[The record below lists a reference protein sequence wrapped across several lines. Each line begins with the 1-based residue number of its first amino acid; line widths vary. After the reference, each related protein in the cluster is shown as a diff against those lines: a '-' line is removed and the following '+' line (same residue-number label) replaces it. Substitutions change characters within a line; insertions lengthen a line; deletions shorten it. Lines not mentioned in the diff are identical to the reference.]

1 MIFRNSTR
9 AVLFMVMGLLLMGLA
24 QLMFSAD
31 VWKNPVQTVILENG
45 VKLYYQKD
53 TTSAVSVVQVLI
65 RGGRSNE
72 PQDMKGLAYMAFRF
86 ALEIPDD
93 AKLREIMSQA
103 TRIYLISM
111 PDYSLLSILSLSDNI
126 ESALKISSKIILKP
140 LISNV
145 RISRLKKTMEY
156 LREMEQDEPETLAF
170 LTQQSNLF
178 GTDSYTGSDYG
189 TKESVKSI
197 KKKDVDNF
205 YKNHFHSENVSLIVT
220 SDLGMEAISEILEN
234 YFEKIPKSQPKSPLP
249 FQQGSR
255 PEESVDFVEKD
266 NVQSLISVAFPLGDI
281 NPKDYLLG
289 LLLEQAMGKGIG
301 SRLWKLRAEDKLAYT
316 VNANLT
322 QMRHEGMLEMFLQTE
337 SQKQKPARLALNRII
352 TEMASQGMSEE
363 ELEMTKTFTKAS
375 FLRNNERKD
384 VRTRTIARIIALG
397 LDIDFLNDIMNQID
411 QVTLEEMNA
420 FIQKILNPRNAVE
433 LTVGPEK

>member
-1 MIFRNSTR
+1 MIFKKSTR
-9 AVLFMVMGLLLMGLA
+9 TVLSIVLGTLLMGLA
-24 QLMFSAD
+24 QFMFSTD
-31 VWKNPVQTVILENG
+31 VWKYPVQTVEMENG
-45 VKLYYQKD
+45 MQLYYQKD

-65 RGGRSNE
+65 RGGRINE

-93 AKLREIMSQA
+93 AKLREMMSQA

-111 PDYSLLSILSLSDNI
+111 PDYTLLSILSLSDNI
-126 ESALKISSKIILKP
+126 ESAIKISSKIMLKP

-145 RISRLKKTMEY
+145 RIGRLKETMEY
-156 LREMEQDEPETLAF
+156 LRDMEQDEEETLAF

-178 GTDSYTGSDYG
+178 GSDSYSGSDYG
-189 TKESVKSI
+189 TEESVKSI
-197 KKKDVDNF
+197 KKKDVDSF
-205 YKNHFHSENVSLIVT
+205 YRNHFHSENVSIIVT
-220 SDLGMEAISEILEN
+220 SDLEMEAISKMLEK
-234 YFEKIPKSQPKSPLP
+234 YFEKIPKSQVGNPLP
-249 FQQGSR
+249 FQKDSR
-255 PEESVDFVEKD
+255 PEESVDFIEKD
-266 NVQSLISVAFPLGDI
+266 NVQSLISVAIPLGEMD
-281 NPKDYLLG
+281 PKEYILG

-322 QMRHEGMLEMFLQTE
+322 QMRHEGMLELFLQTE
-337 SQKQKPARLALNRII
+337 SQKQKPARLALNGII

-384 VRTRTIARIIALG
+384 IRTRTIARILALG
-397 LDIDFLNDIMNQID
+397 LDIEFLNSIMNQID

-420 FIQKILNPRNAVE
+420 FIQKILDPRNAVE
-433 LTVGPEK
+433 LTIGPEK